1 MIWEGELP
9 KGYWINH
16 CKLSVPYIN
25 GAVESHEIC
34 VLTPIQTIFLFI
46 SCRSVFNGAVFKRNI
61 QWKSPICHK
70 SLTVYCIMWYNDRE
84 SNTPF

>member
-9 KGYWINH
+9 KGYWINR

-46 SCRSVFNGAVFKRNI
+46 SCPSVFNGEVFLKTEYPVKATDLPLITGKLR
-61 QWKSPICHK
+61 
-70 SLTVYCIMWYNDRE
+70 LYNERE
-84 SNTPF
+84 TNSQF